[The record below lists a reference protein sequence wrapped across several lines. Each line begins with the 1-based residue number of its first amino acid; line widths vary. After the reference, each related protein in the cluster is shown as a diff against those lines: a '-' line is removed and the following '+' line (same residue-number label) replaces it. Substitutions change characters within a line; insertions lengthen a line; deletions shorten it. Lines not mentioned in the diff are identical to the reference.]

1 MDDMLT
7 ASAQTVLAELCT
19 PQFVRGVEA
28 AHDRRAGRELWR
40 QLEALGL
47 LDALVPQAQG
57 GADLPLAEAAGVLF
71 AFGQHALPLPAAH
84 TMIARHLLA
93 AAQVEAPRGPIAL
106 AIADST
112 QSMAFVPYG
121 QVADAVVVETSA
133 GTYLVSLDTACVEKH
148 GEALDATVSF
158 DTRTAHALPARGIA
172 ELGALVTAATMAG
185 AMQRVLDITVAYVNG
200 HEPSGRSPGKLQA
213 VQQQLSAM
221 AGHVAATRT
230 AAQLG
235 CAAHRS
241 GQQRLASAIA
251 KARASRAAPLVAN
264 GAHGLVGTTGI
275 TAEFDLPLYTRRLH
289 AQRLQYGSESFWDE
303 IVGTHALDDRNGG
316 AESVVGIFDAL
327 DEAAM
332 PSPFSRTLPPSLPHQ
347 AAATLH
353 SRQSGWQR
361 CAD

>member
-1 MDDMLT
+1 MTTARDRLT
-7 ASAQTVLAELCT
+7 ASAQTVLADRCT

-40 QLEALGL
+40 QLEAGGF
-47 LDALVPQAQG
+47 LDALVPKAQG

-121 QVADAVVVETSA
+121 QVADAIVVETSA
-133 GTYLVSLDTACVEKH
+133 GTYLVSLDAACVEKH
-148 GEALDATVSF
+148 GDALDATVSF

-185 AMQRVLDITVAYVNG
+185 AMQRVLDMAIGYVN
-200 HEPSGRSPGKLQA
+200 EREQFGRSAGKFQA
-213 VQQQLSAM
+213 VQQQLSVM

-264 GAHGLVGTTGI
+264 GAHGLAGAMGI
-275 TAEFDLPLYTRRLH
+275 AAKFDLQLYTRRLH

-303 IVGTHALDDRNGG
+303 IVGTHTLDHRNDA
-316 AESVVGIFDAL
+316 AEGVVGILDAL

-332 PSPFSRTLPPSLPHQ
+332 PSAFSRTLPPTLPH
-347 AAATLH
+347 
-353 SRQSGWQR
+353 
-361 CAD
+361 